1 MKYVLGIL
9 VFILLASCSIND
21 ESSKVNF
28 TNKIN
33 GPYPARISA
42 TISDTYHVAY
52 DPPEEMIWFS
62 EYENS
67 HFHIESL
74 KFDKYGFKEGKKFT
88 ISVEPGDI
96 ELCGGNSPCFRIL

>member
-1 MKYVLGIL
+1 MKYVFGVL
-9 VFILLASCSIND
+9 VFILLTSCSIND
-21 ESSKVNF
+21 GSSKVEI

-33 GPYPARISA
+33 GPYPAKISA

-62 EYENS
+62 EYENF

-74 KFDKYGFKEGKKFT
+74 KYDGYGFEEGKKFT
-88 ISVEPGDI
+88 ISVEPGNA
-96 ELCGGNSPCFRIL
+96 EMCGGKSPCFKIL